1 MRIIYDSEVFNNT
14 VKRNLVNAN
23 DNLSSTI
30 SECGNISIPYGF
42 SYSDFLNSLSDKL
55 SQVNNNVLDLINWI
69 NNCEAT
75 YSQTIQALDIRIKL
89 INNNVLPKAT
99 TIIQS

>member
-42 SYSDFLNSLSDKL
+42 SYSDFFKFF
-55 SQVNNNVLDLINWI
+55 
-69 NNCEAT
+69 
-75 YSQTIQALDIRIKL
+75 IR
-89 INNNVLPKAT
+89 
-99 TIIQS
+99 